1 MQINL
6 SPTDLDTFISVA
18 ETGNFRQS
26 ARDLGISQPTVS
38 ARIHH
43 LEDVLGVRL
52 FHRTTR
58 RVTITEAGERLRVRV
73 ERMVLETRALLA
85 EFRDEARLA
94 GGRLTIGA
102 SPSVGASLLPRA
114 LGAFRKRWPDVEL
127 VLIDDFYGQALDRIR
142 SGDVDFAVSP
152 FVSDDPV
159 FRFDPLMEDDFRL
172 GVAVDHPFAARESVS
187 LAEIDPGTLI
197 SMPPESAAW
206 ATIRRAFNQAGLDY
220 APAFLARY
228 SLTMV
233 SMIRERLGIGLVSV
247 LAMQAL
253 DRTGVRLVPVR
264 EGPIIREIGIISARD
279 RAATPAA
286 SAFREMLLRM
296 ARDSGNVGQNQTAAT

>member
-38 ARIHH
+38 ARIRH

-58 RVTITEAGERLRVRV
+58 RVSITEAGERLRVRV

-114 LGAFRKRWPDVEL
+114 LGVFRKRWPDVEI

-152 FVSDDPV
+152 FVSDDPA
-159 FRFDPLMEDDFRL
+159 FRFDRMMEDEFQL
-172 GVAVDHPFAARESVS
+172 AVPSDHPFAGRESVS
-187 LAEIDPGTLI
+187 LAEIDPGALI
-197 SMPPESAAW
+197 SLPPESAAW
-206 ATIRRAFNQAGLDY
+206 ASVRRAFNQAGLQY
-220 APAFLARY
+220 APAFLTRY

-233 SMIRERLGIGLVSV
+233 SLIREGLGIGMVSV
-247 LAMQAL
+247 LVMEAL
-253 DRTGVRLVPVR
+253 DKTGIRMIPVKEGTIVRQL
-264 EGPIIREIGIISARD
+264 GIVSARD
-279 RAATPAA
+279 RSLSPAAT
-286 SAFREMLLRM
+286 AFREMLLRM
-296 ARDSGNVGQNQTAAT
+296 ARDSRNVGRRQSTAT